1 MRIERV
7 RPADE
12 IVMTR
17 ASMRYWLRTIA
28 SSLCACALLLP
39 AAALRAQGAYP
50 TRPIR
55 LIVPYPPGAGTDIIA
70 RTVGQKLGEILG
82 QQIVVDNR
90 GGGGGVIGA
99 DAGAKAPPDGYTMVL
114 VTSTFAMT
122 PALQKPPYD
131 PIRDFTPLVLLAAVP
146 NILVI
151 NPSLPAHTL
160 QELIALM
167 RARPGELTYATSGTG
182 TVSHLLTEW
191 LRSMVGGVQIVH
203 VPYKGN
209 AQALTDLLGGHVS
222 MMFSAL
228 PSAMPHLATNRV
240 RPIAIT
246 SRTRSAA
253 VPQVPTFIESGLP
266 DFQFSSEF
274 GLLMPAR
281 APREI
286 VARLNREI
294 VRILRMPDVRERLA
308 AQGAEPVG
316 NTPEEY
322 AVSIKEDLA
331 RWAKVVA
338 TAGIRAD

>member
-1 MRIERV
+1 MRFKLHILIN
-7 RPADE
+7 A
-12 IVMTR
+12 T
-17 ASMRYWLRTIA
+17 
-28 SSLCACALLLP
+28 CAFLMIFL
-39 AAALRAQGAYP
+39 AAPVYAQTAYP
-50 TRPIR
+50 TKPIR
-55 LIVPYPPGAGTDIIA
+55 LVVPYPPGAGTDIIA
-70 RTVGQKLGEILG
+70 RTVGQKLGEALG
-82 QQIVVDNR
+82 QQVVVDNR

-99 DAGAKAPPDGYTMVL
+99 DAVAKSPPDGYTMGL

-122 PALQKPPYD
+122 PTLQKPPYD
-131 PIRDFTPLVLLAAVP
+131 PIRDFTPLILLATVP

-151 NPSLPAHTL
+151 HPGLPAHNL
-160 QELIALM
+160 QELIALA
-167 RARPGELTYATSGTG
+167 RARPGELGYATSGTG

-191 LRSMVGGVQIVH
+191 LRSTVGGMQIMH

-209 AQALTDLLGGHVS
+209 SQALTDLLGGHVS
-222 MMFSAL
+222 IMFSAL
-228 PSAMPHLATNRV
+228 PSAMSFIASNKV

-266 DFQFSSEF
+266 DFIFSSEF

-286 VARLNREI
+286 VTRLNGEI
-294 VRILRMPDVRERLA
+294 VKILRMPDVRERLA

-316 NTPEEY
+316 NTPAEY
-322 AVSIKEDLA
+322 AALLKADLD
-331 RWAKVVA
+331 RWAKVVK

>member
-1 MRIERV
+1 MNYKL
-7 RPADE
+7 A
-12 IVMTR
+12 
-17 ASMRYWLRTIA
+17 
-28 SSLCACALLLP
+28 CACAVMLFTAPLQ
-39 AAALRAQGAYP
+39 AQTGYP
-50 TRPIR
+50 TKPIR

-70 RTVGQKLGEILG
+70 RTVGQKLGEALG

-99 DAGAKAPPDGYTMVL
+99 DAVAKAAPDGYTMGL

-122 PALQKPPYD
+122 PTLQKPPYD
-131 PIRDFTPLVLLAAVP
+131 PVRDFTPLILLAAVP

-151 NPSLPAHTL
+151 NPALPAHSL
-160 QELIALM
+160 QELVALA
-167 RARPGELTYATSGTG
+167 RARPGELGYATSGNG

-191 LRSMVGGVQIVH
+191 LRSAVGGMQLVH

-222 MMFSAL
+222 IMFSAL
-228 PSAMPHLATNRV
+228 PSAMPYLTTNRI

-246 SRTRSAA
+246 SRNRSAA

-266 DFQFSSEF
+266 EFEFSSEF

-281 APREI
+281 TPREI
-286 VARLNREI
+286 VIRLNREI
-294 VRILRMPDVRERLA
+294 LRILRMPDVRARLA
-308 AQGAEPVG
+308 TQGAEPVG

-322 AVSIKEDLA
+322 ARSLKADLA

-338 TAGIRAD
+338 ATGIRAD